1 MQISGEKDWLNKY
14 NWFKKKKKRSKL
26 TLLITLKTFV
36 WMCLQTIYFLKM
48 QTEHHA
54 INLIILNELKA
65 SWLIIIWKTSFF
77 KS

>member
-14 NWFKKKKKRSKL
+14 NWFKKKKKK
-26 TLLITLKTFV
+26 IKINTFNHAKNI
-36 WMCLQTIYFLKM
+36 CLDVFTTIYFLKM